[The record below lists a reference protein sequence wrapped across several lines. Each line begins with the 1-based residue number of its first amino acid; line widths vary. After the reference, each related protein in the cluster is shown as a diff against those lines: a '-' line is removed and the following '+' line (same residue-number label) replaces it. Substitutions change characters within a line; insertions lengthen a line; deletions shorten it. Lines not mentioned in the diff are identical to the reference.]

1 MAEIDSS
8 QGGGKGGG
16 KVRSKKA
23 STKVDMTP
31 MVDLAF
37 LLITFFM
44 LATTLSKP
52 QAMQLNMPDKNDK
65 NDDVPK
71 IKNTES
77 MTLIIGEKNKLYYYT
92 DVEKPELLE
101 TNYSAKGARRLFN
114 EGNALTPKF
123 TILVK
128 PLEKSNY
135 KNLVDILDELDIT
148 KSRFAVVDPS
158 PQDIQLVLQKEGVIP
173 ADAK

>member
-8 QGGGKGGG
+8 GGGKKGG

-52 QAMQLNMPDKNDK
+52 KAMQLNMPDKLQDTTQQVK
-65 NDDVPK
+65 L
-71 IKNTES
+71 KNTES
-77 MTLIIGEKNKLYYYT
+77 MTLLIGEKNKLYYIE
-92 DVEKPELLE
+92 DIEHPEVKE
-101 TNYSAKGARRLFN
+101 TNYSARGVRNLIKQ
-114 EGNALTPKF
+114 GNANSPKF

-128 PLEKSNY
+128 PLAKSNY
-135 KNLVDILDELDIT
+135 KNLVDVLDEMDIT
-148 KSRFAVVDPS
+148 KSRFAVVEPT
-158 PQDIQLVLQKEGVIP
+158 PQDIQLVLQKEGLIP
-173 ADAK
+173 QSE

>member
-8 QGGGKGGG
+8 QGGGKKGG

-52 QAMQLNMPDKNDK
+52 QAMQLNMPDKNNKQDP
-65 NDDVPK
+65 PK
-71 IKNTES
+71 LKESES

-92 DVEKPELLE
+92 SIEKPELFV
-101 TNYSAKGARRLFN
+101 TNYGAKGARALFN
-114 EGNALTPKF
+114 EGNKLHPGKF
-123 TILVK
+123 TIVVK
-128 PLEKSNY
+128 PMPKSSY
-135 KNLVDILDELDIT
+135 KNMVDMVDELNLTESRFAILDIT
-148 KSRFAVVDPS
+148 
-158 PQDIQLVLQKEGVIP
+158 PQEMQLVWQKEGLIP
-173 ADAK
+173 QNP